1 MRSFLK
7 SCFITI
13 FCFAVMAGCAAQ
25 MYTAGMASVKENLI
39 RNGSFSTGPMEKAV
53 FDGSGRVKF
62 NAGLVEL
69 LELGAIYPLQKRY
82 DLSNQVL
89 ESAFHRYT
97 MLEERARIS
106 VRNTTTDMLD
116 IILAEGAGEY
126 DMVPWEKI
134 FLHTIKAM
142 NFLMLE
148 RIDAARVEI
157 MRGINQNLRIREN
170 AELKIAEVRKSK
182 NLVRQEAGKN
192 NIQNIDVDRQVRQLT
207 QKNGLSS
214 AQEQAVR
221 NLRSSYE
228 NAYTYLLS
236 ALVFALT
243 SEPENARPQLKNASA
258 LTDNPYVK
266 MLYDNFQK
274 DPSSLTSRHNVY
286 VFIQTGFAPTKR
298 NIQVPFFN
306 PVSRTVSSFSL
317 AAINESPLDIFAV
330 EIFDTVSGGA
340 KRMPLL
346 ADLDLLALRQYQD
359 DLPVRITKAVLR
371 VILQTLKDRAILDET
386 AKKTKDTTLVQLTQ
400 IALSTFNQTVNKSD
414 LRAWNMAPR
423 NVYFYCSA
431 TKDKTLMLKVSDR
444 SGHVVQQQVSIDPN
458 RVNIVWA
465 RCIGPRVYV
474 NTSALNASESWT
486 Y

>member
-1 MRSFLK
+1 M
-7 SCFITI
+7 
-13 FCFAVMAGCAAQ
+13 FCLAVMAGCAAQ
-25 MYTAGMASVKENLI
+25 MYTAGMAPVKENLI
-39 RNGSFSTGPMEKAV
+39 RNGTFSIASIEQEV
-53 FDGSGRVKF
+53 FDGSGRVKLD
-62 NAGLVEL
+62 AGLVAL
-69 LELGAIYPLQKRY
+69 LELGAIYPLQKQY
-82 DLSNQVL
+82 DSSNQVL
-89 ESAFHRYT
+89 ESAYHRYT

-106 VRNTTTDMLD
+106 VRNTAKDMLD
-116 IILAEGAGEY
+116 IILAEGSGEY
-126 DMVPWEKI
+126 DMAPWEKI

-148 RIDAARVEI
+148 RLDAARVEI

-182 NLVRQEAGKN
+182 NIVRQEAAKN
-192 NIQNIDVDRQVRQLT
+192 NIQNINVDRQVRQLT
-207 QKNGLSS
+207 QENGLSS

-221 NLRSSYE
+221 NLRNSYE

-236 ALVFALT
+236 ALVFALNQ
-243 SEPENARPQLKNASA
+243 EPENARPQLKNARA

-266 MLYDNFQK
+266 KLYDDFQK
-274 DPSSLTSRHNVY
+274 DSSALTSLHNVY

-298 NIQVPFFN
+298 NVQVPFLN
-306 PVSRTVSSFSL
+306 PVSRTVSSFSM

-330 EIFDTVSGGA
+330 DIFDSASGDA

-346 ADLDLLALRQYQD
+346 ADLDLLALRQYRD
-359 DLPVRITKAVLR
+359 DLPIRITKAVLR

-386 AKKTKDTTLVQLTQ
+386 AKKTKDTTLLQLTR

-423 NVYFYCSA
+423 NVCFYCSA
-431 TKDKTLMLKVSDR
+431 TKEASLMLKVSDR
-444 SGHVVQQQVSIDPN
+444 SGHVVQQPVPIDPN

-465 RCIGPRVYV
+465 RCIGPRVFV
-474 NTSALNASESWT
+474 NTCAFDR
-486 Y
+486 